1 VSQFPPTAPS
11 LLLRMRDTTDTLAWD
26 QFVELYSPLI
36 YRFARQRGLQDADA
50 ADLMQN
56 VLSAVS
62 QVIGRFDYE
71 PSRGSF
77 RSWLF
82 TIVRNQLASQAKRR
96 ARHPEERTSPASD
109 LLSGTSG
116 ARNDP
121 NDGEAEQIWQREY
134 QLRLLQWGLDQIRSQ
149 FEENTWRAF
158 MLTAIERRP
167 ARDVGADLGMSPGAV
182 YIAKSRVRDRLK
194 EFLQGI
200 DGESVLATDQ

>member
-1 VSQFPPTAPS
+1 
-11 LLLRMRDTTDTLAWD
+11 MRDTTDTLAWD

-82 TIVRNQLASQAKRR
+82 TIVRNQLASQAKRH

-109 LLSGTSG
+109 LLSGASG
-116 ARNDP
+116 ARNGP

-167 ARDVGADLGMSPGAV
+167 ARDVGVDLGMSPGAV

-200 DGESVLATDQ
+200 DGESVLTTDE